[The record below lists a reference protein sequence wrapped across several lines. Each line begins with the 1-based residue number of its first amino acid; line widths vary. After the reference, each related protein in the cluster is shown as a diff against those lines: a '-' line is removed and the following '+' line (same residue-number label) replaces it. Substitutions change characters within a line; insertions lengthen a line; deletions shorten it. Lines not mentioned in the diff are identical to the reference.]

1 MQLFFL
7 EPNCQMSNQLQ
18 DDYDYDGETSLKKA
32 SGVAYRTSGHLETA
46 TDVACVLCVLCYYR
60 NNYVLIFIHFLLF
73 QYLSLNIISVFIVG
87 RVFHII
93 TGHLYYSCVCVCVV
107 YHTSKIFIVPYRFFW
122 YTWITGYF
130 FNNLEKFSLT
140 IVSYI
145 LYIPYFA
152 DQKDGNTSERIWFRV
167 SFEKYIFI

>member
-1 MQLFFL
+1 
-7 EPNCQMSNQLQ
+7 MSNQLQ
-18 DDYDYDGETSLKKA
+18 DDYDYDGETSIKKA

-93 TGHLYYSCVCVCVV
+93 TGHLYYSCVCMCVLFIILRKFLLFHIGFSDIYGSQV
-107 YHTSKIFIVPYRFFW
+107 IFLP
-122 YTWITGYF
+122 
-130 FNNLEKFSLT
+130 
-140 IVSYI
+140 
-145 LYIPYFA
+145 
-152 DQKDGNTSERIWFRV
+152 IWMN
-167 SFEKYIFI
+167 SA